1 MRPLLAAAR
10 ATAVAAAAH
19 VRRSTAASAAV
30 APVAHAPRC
39 WVHLPPN
46 PRVDVQLRTA
56 TWDFQLSA
64 PAHWQ
69 PVARAIDVEASPTD
83 TLLAPA
89 PACDITDGGGCA
101 DPAAPFPDRALHVRE
116 DDLDDPEHHGS
127 LGEMRHLAAWG
138 GVPLADVLAPVNPGR
153 YGADSLVPPAGTLA
167 AHLLLRQGGTA
178 GGGGDGS
185 LRYVLSVDDTAARR
199 RTHFV
204 FEAPRSCFRGC
215 WVAAGR
221 GMLSSLVLRH
231 HGAAYLPQWALT
243 LPRQWD
249 PLAHAPRETLSV
261 RAGTAPAPAPE
272 ASAAVAAAAAAAAM
286 AADRADAGAGGRYA
300 ARAAGMGV

>member
-1 MRPLLAAAR
+1 MRPMLAAAR
-10 ATAVAAAAH
+10 AAAAVARVRSSVAA
-19 VRRSTAASAAV
+19 VV
-30 APVAHAPRC
+30 APVATRR
-39 WVHLPPN
+39 VHLPPN
-46 PRVDVQLRTA
+46 PRADVQLRTA

-89 PACDITDGGGCA
+89 PACYVTDCGTCA
-101 DPAAPFPDRALHVRE
+101 DPSASPFPDRALHVRE

-127 LGEMRHLAAWG
+127 LGELRHLAAWG
-138 GVPLADVLAPVNPGR
+138 ALPLADVLAPVNPGAYR
-153 YGADSLVPPAGTLA
+153 PASLVPPAGSLA
-167 AHLLLRQGGTA
+167 AHLLLRQGGPASTSTTA
-178 GGGGDGS
+178 GGDGS
-185 LRYVLSVDDTAARR
+185 LRFVLSLDDSAARR

-221 GMLSSLVLRH
+221 GMLSSLLLRH

-249 PLAHAPRETLSV
+249 PLTHVPRETVSV
-261 RAGTAPAPAPE
+261 RAGTAAAPE
-272 ASAAVAAAAAAAAM
+272 AAPSAAVAAAAAVAAM
-286 AADRADAGAGGRYA
+286 SAEGADRAAGAGGRYA